1 MKSPQLLIFALVLLY
16 SEIYIFKNVKMFK
29 LHIIIYYEIRK
40 IMINIRY

>member
-16 SEIYIFKNVKMFK
+16 SEIYILKCKMFK